1 MGAARIETVGAGDF
15 EAIYPL
21 LQNFQ
26 TNNPQITRERWRR
39 LFDCTWPVDEPAR
52 ALVLRDAGRCVGIV
66 CTLFSDRVIGGTT
79 ERRCNVNS
87 WYVEPAYR
95 AQSLELMAAAL
106 SVPCDTLTALTPM
119 RAHLPFY
126 QQMGLQ
132 PLETSLR
139 ILLPRP
145 TLPLTSGFRVTRDPA
160 RIADLLDGPERAVFL
175 QHREQV
181 CQHLL
186 IYGKSARCYIAFT
199 RTSGRRVS
207 FSHVHHIGHLDL
219 FLAALNL
226 VKLELYRA
234 NRTFFTMIEER
245 FLRGQPIAGS
255 RPAAL
260 KAPRLFRSARLRPE
274 QIDNLHSEMVVL
286 GV

>member
-1 MGAARIETVGAGDF
+1 MDTPRIETVGAGAF
-15 EAIYPL
+15 EEVYPL

-26 TNNPQITRERWRR
+26 TNNPHITRERWQR
-39 LFDCTWPVDEPAR
+39 LFDYTWPLDEPAR
-52 ALVLRDAGRCVGIV
+52 ALVLRAGGRPVGIV
-66 CTLFSDRVIGGTT
+66 CTLFSDRQIGARR
-79 ERRCNVNS
+79 ERWCNVNS
-87 WYVEPAYR
+87 WFVEPAYR
-95 AQSLELMAAAL
+95 AHSLALMAAAL
-106 SVPCDTLTALTPM
+106 SVPCDTMTALTPM
-119 RAHLPFY
+119 RVHLPFY
-126 QQMGLQ
+126 EQMGLQ
-132 PLETSLR
+132 PLDAKLR
-139 ILLPRP
+139 ILLPAP
-145 TLPLTSGFRVTRDPA
+145 TLPLTSGFRATRDPQ
-160 RIADLLDGPERAVFL
+160 RIADLLDGPERTAFE
-175 QHREQV
+175 QHRTQI

-226 VKLELYRA
+226 VKFELYRA

-245 FLRGQPIAGS
+245 FLRGHTIPAS
-255 RPAAL
+255 RPAGL
-260 KAPRLFRSARLRPE
+260 KAPRLFRSTHLRPE

>member
-1 MGAARIETVGAGDF
+1 MGTARIETVGAGDF
-15 EAIYPL
+15 EAVYPL
-21 LQNFQ
+21 LRNFQ
-26 TNNPQITRERWRR
+26 TNNPQITRERWQR
-39 LFDCTWPVDEPAR
+39 LFDYTWPVDEPAR
-52 ALVLRDAGRCVGIV
+52 ALVLRAGERHVGIV
-66 CTLFSDRVIGGTT
+66 CTMYSDRLIAGRR

-106 SVPCDTLTALTPM
+106 SVPCDTMTALTPM
-119 RAHLPFY
+119 RVHLPFY
-126 QQMGLQ
+126 EQMGLQ
-132 PLETSLR
+132 PLESGLR
-139 ILLPRP
+139 ILLPVP
-145 TLPLTSGFRVTRDPA
+145 TAPLTSGFRATRDPQ
-160 RIADLLDGPERAVFL
+160 RIADLLDGEERTAFE
-175 QHREQV
+175 QHRGQM

-199 RTSGRRVS
+199 RTAGRRVS
-207 FSHVHHIGHLDL
+207 FSHLHHIGHLDL

-226 VKLELYRA
+226 VKFELYRA
-234 NRTFFTMIEER
+234 NRTLFTMIEER
-245 FLRGQPIAGS
+245 FLRGHAIPSSCPAG
-255 RPAAL
+255 L

>member
-1 MGAARIETVGAGDF
+1 MGTARIETVGAGDF
-15 EAIYPL
+15 ASVYPL

-26 TNNPQITRERWRR
+26 TNNPHITRERWQR
-39 LFDCTWPVDEPAR
+39 LFDYTWPVDEPAR
-52 ALVLRDAGRCVGIV
+52 ALILRDGTRPVGII
-66 CTLFSDRVIGGTT
+66 CTLFSDRVIAGHR

-87 WYVEPAYR
+87 WFVEPTHR

-106 SVPCDTLTALTPM
+106 SVPCDTMTALTPM
-119 RAHLPFY
+119 RVHLPFY
-126 QQMGLQ
+126 EQMGLQ
-132 PLETSLR
+132 PLDEKLR
-139 ILLPRP
+139 ILLPTP
-145 TLPLTSGFRVTRDPA
+145 TLPLTSGFRATRDPA
-160 RIADLLDGPERAVFL
+160 RIAELLDGPERTAFE
-175 QHREQV
+175 QHRAQM

-199 RTSGRRVS
+199 HIPGRRVT
-207 FSHVHHIGHLDL
+207 FSQVHHIGHLDL

-226 VKLELYRA
+226 VKFELYRA

-245 FLRGQPIAGS
+245 FLRGHPIAAS
-255 RPAAL
+255 RPAGL
-260 KAPRLFRSARLRPE
+260 KAPRLFRSTHLRPE

>member
-1 MGAARIETVGAGDF
+1 MATARIETIGADAF
-15 EAIYPL
+15 EAVYPL

-26 TNNPQITRERWRR
+26 TNNPHITRERWQR
-39 LFDCTWPVDEPAR
+39 LFAYTWPVDEPAR
-52 ALVLRDAGRCVGIV
+52 ALVLRDGERYVGIACTLYSDRLIAGR
-66 CTLFSDRVIGGTT
+66 R
-79 ERRCNVNS
+79 ERFCNVNS

-106 SVPCDTLTALTPM
+106 SVPCDTMTALTPM
-119 RAHLPFY
+119 RVHLPFY
-126 QQMGLQ
+126 EQMGLQ
-132 PLETSLR
+132 HLESGLR
-139 ILLPRP
+139 ILLPVP
-145 TLPLTSGFRVTRDPA
+145 TAPLTSGFRATRDPQ
-160 RIADLLDGPERAVFL
+160 RIADLLDGPERTAFE
-175 QHREQV
+175 QHRAQM

-199 RTSGRRVS
+199 RTAGRRVS
-207 FSHVHHIGHLDL
+207 FSHLHHIGHLDL

-226 VKLELYRA
+226 VKFELYRA
-234 NRTFFTMIEER
+234 NRTLFTMIEER
-245 FLRGQPIAGS
+245 FLRGHTIPSS
-255 RPAAL
+255 RPAGL

>member
-1 MGAARIETVGAGDF
+1 MDAAHIETVGADAF
-15 EAIYPL
+15 EAVYPL
-21 LQNFQ
+21 LKNFQ
-26 TNNPQITRERWRR
+26 TNNPQITRERWER
-39 LFDCTWPVDEPAR
+39 LFAYTWPVEEPAR
-52 ALVLRDAGRCVGIV
+52 ALVLRHGDRFTGIV
-66 CTLFSDRVIGGTT
+66 CTMFSDRLIGGRR

-106 SVPCDTLTALTPM
+106 SVPCDTMTALTPM
-119 RAHLPFY
+119 RVHLPFY
-126 QQMGLQ
+126 EQMGLQ
-132 PLETSLR
+132 PLESGLR
-139 ILLPRP
+139 ILLPVP
-145 TLPLTSGFRVTRDPA
+145 TAPLTSGFRATRDPQ
-160 RIADLLDGPERAVFL
+160 RIAGLLDGEELTAFE
-175 QHREQV
+175 QHRAQM

-226 VKLELYRA
+226 VKFELYRA
-234 NRTFFTMIEER
+234 NATLFTMIEER
-245 FLRGQPIAGS
+245 FLRGHILPFS
-255 RPAAL
+255 RPAGL

>member
-1 MGAARIETVGAGDF
+1 MGTAHVETVGADAF
-15 EAIYPL
+15 DAVYPL

-26 TNNPQITRERWRR
+26 TNNPQITRERWQR
-39 LFDCTWPVDEPAR
+39 LFDYTWPVDQSAR
-52 ALVLRDAGRCVGIV
+52 ALVLRDGENYVGIV
-66 CTLFSDRVIGGTT
+66 CTLFSDRFIRGRR

-106 SVPCDTLTALTPM
+106 SVPCDTMTALTPM

-126 QQMGLQ
+126 EQMGLQ
-132 PLETSLR
+132 RLEDGLR
-139 ILLPRP
+139 ILLPQP
-145 TLPLTSGFRVTRDPA
+145 TAPLISGFRATRDPQ
-160 RIADLLDGPERAVFL
+160 RIADLLDEKERTVFL
-175 QHREQV
+175 QHREQM

-186 IYGKSARCYIAFT
+186 IYGKSARCYVAFT
-199 RTSGRRVS
+199 RTPGRRVW
-207 FSHVHHIGHLDL
+207 FSHLHHIGHLDL

-226 VKLELYRA
+226 VKFELYRA

-245 FLRGQPIAGS
+245 FLRGHSIPGS
-255 RPAAL
+255 RPASL
-260 KAPRLFRSARLRPE
+260 KAPRLFRSTHLRPG

>member
-1 MGAARIETVGAGDF
+1 METPHIETVGAGAF
-15 EAIYPL
+15 EEVYPL

-26 TNNPQITRERWRR
+26 TNNPQITRERWQR
-39 LFDCTWPVDEPAR
+39 LFDYTWPVDEPTR
-52 ALVLRDAGRCVGIV
+52 ALILRAGTRPVGIV
-66 CTLFSDRVIGGTT
+66 CTLFSDRVIAGRL

-87 WYVEPAYR
+87 WFVEPPYR
-95 AQSLELMAAAL
+95 AHSLALLAAAL
-106 SVPCDTLTALTPM
+106 SVPCDTMTALTPM

-126 QQMGLQ
+126 EQMGLQ
-132 PLETSLR
+132 PLESSLR
-139 ILLPRP
+139 ILLPQP
-145 TLPLTSGFRVTRDPA
+145 TAPLRSGFRATRDPA
-160 RIADLLDGPERAVFL
+160 RIAELLEGSERELFL
-175 QHREQV
+175 QHRAQM

-186 IYGKSARCYIAFT
+186 IYGKSARCSIAFT

-207 FSHVHHIGHLDL
+207 FSHIHHIGHLDL

-226 VKLELYRA
+226 VKFELYRA

-245 FLRGQPIAGS
+245 FLRGQKIAAS
-255 RPAAL
+255 RPASL

>member
-1 MGAARIETVGAGDF
+1 MGTARIETVGADAF
-15 EAIYPL
+15 EEVYPL
-21 LQNFQ
+21 LRNFQ
-26 TNNPQITRERWRR
+26 TNNPQITRERWQR
-39 LFDCTWPVDEPAR
+39 LFACTWPVDEPAR
-52 ALVLRDAGRCVGIV
+52 ALVLRDGGRIVGVV
-66 CTLFSDRVIGGTT
+66 CTLFSDRQIGRRR
-79 ERRCNVNS
+79 ERRCNLNS

-126 QQMGLQ
+126 EQMGLQ
-132 PLETSLR
+132 PLESSLR
-139 ILLPRP
+139 ILLPQP
-145 TLPLTSGFRVTRDPA
+145 TAPLRSGFRATRDPA
-160 RIADLLDGPERAVFL
+160 RIAEMLEGSEREVFL
-175 QHREQV
+175 QHRTQM

-226 VKLELYRA
+226 VKFELYRA
-234 NRTFFTMIEER
+234 NRTLFTMLEER
-245 FLRGQPIAGS
+245 FLRGHIIPAS
-255 RPAAL
+255 RPAGL
-260 KAPRLFRSARLRPE
+260 KAPRLFRSTHLRPE

>member
-1 MGAARIETVGAGDF
+1 MATAHIETVGAGDF
-15 EAIYPL
+15 EAVYPL
-21 LQNFQ
+21 LRTFQ
-26 TNNPQITRERWRR
+26 TNNPQITRERWQR
-39 LFDCTWPVDEPAR
+39 LFAYTWPIAEPAR
-52 ALVLRDAGRCVGIV
+52 AFVLRDSGRCVGIV
-66 CTLFSDRVIGGTT
+66 CTLFSDRVIAGRP
-79 ERRCNVNS
+79 ERWCNVNS

-106 SVPCDTLTALTPM
+106 SAPCDTMTALTPM

-126 QQMGLQ
+126 AQMGLQ

-139 ILLPRP
+139 ILLPNP
-145 TLPLTSGFRVTRDPA
+145 TLPLTSGFRATRDPQ
-160 RIADLLDGPERAVFL
+160 RIGDLLDGPERTAFL
-175 QHREQV
+175 QHREQL

-199 RTSGRRVS
+199 RTPGRRVT
-207 FSHVHHIGHLDL
+207 FSHLHHIGHLDL
-219 FLAALNL
+219 FLTALNL

-234 NRTFFTMIEER
+234 NRTLFTMIEER
-245 FLRGQPIAGS
+245 FLRGHPIAGS

-274 QIDNLHSEMVVL
+274 QIDNLYSEMTVL

>member
-1 MGAARIETVGAGDF
+1 MGTARIETVGAGDF
-15 EAIYPL
+15 EAVYPL

-26 TNNPQITRERWRR
+26 TNNPQITRERWQR
-39 LFDCTWPVDEPAR
+39 LFDYTWEVDEPAR
-52 ALVLRDAGRCVGIV
+52 ALVLRDGGRFVGII
-66 CTLFSDRVIGGTT
+66 CTLFSDRLIGRRR
-79 ERRCNVNS
+79 ERWCNLNS

-106 SVPCDTLTALTPM
+106 SVPCDTMTALTPM
-119 RAHLPFY
+119 HVHLPFY
-126 QQMGLQ
+126 EQMGLQ
-132 PLETSLR
+132 RLESGLR
-139 ILLPRP
+139 ILLPVP
-145 TLPLTSGFRVTRDPA
+145 TSPLTSGFRATRDPQ
-160 RIADLLDGPERAVFL
+160 RIADLLDGSERTVFL
-175 QHREQV
+175 QHREQM

-207 FSHVHHIGHLDL
+207 FSHLHHIGHLDL

-226 VKLELYRA
+226 VKRELYRA
-234 NRTFFTMIEER
+234 NRTLFTMIEER
-245 FLRGQPIAGS
+245 FLRGHTIPAS
-255 RPAAL
+255 RPAGL